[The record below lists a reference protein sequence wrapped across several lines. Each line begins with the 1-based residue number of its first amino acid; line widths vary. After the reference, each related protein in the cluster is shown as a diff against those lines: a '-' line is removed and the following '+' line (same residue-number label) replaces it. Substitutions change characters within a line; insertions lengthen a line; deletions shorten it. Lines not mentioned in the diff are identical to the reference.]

1 VPSQSLFTISPRVR
15 RVRGLRYRRMELDLG
30 LRGNLVFY
38 KPDDR
43 QQIFGLTEGLVSLG
57 YRF

>member
-1 VPSQSLFTISPRVR
+1 
-15 RVRGLRYRRMELDLG
+15 MELDVG
-30 LRGNLVFY
+30 LRGSLVFY

-43 QQIFGLTEGLVSLG
+43 QQIFGLTEGLLSLG